1 MKEVTIVG
9 GGLAGLALG
18 VGLRRNEI
26 PVTLHEAGRYPRH
39 RVCGEFISGVSEA
52 TLEHLGLTDL
62 FADAER
68 HRQLRWYR
76 EGRLL
81 LETELPEAAW
91 GISRHRLDLRM
102 SEKLRDLGGSI
113 RHGSRLQRESE
124 EGRVWAAG
132 RVPVRSEWVG
142 LKCHLTDFS
151 MDAGLEMHL
160 GSNGYL
166 GLTPVEDGRVNLCG
180 LFQVDRSQKGEWSEL
195 LLKYLEVGGH
205 HELVERIRASHRDEE
220 SFLGVAGFEL
230 GWQGVDS
237 ALGSIGDA
245 AGMIPPFTGNGMSM
259 ALESSELAL
268 DLLEP
273 WSRDELPWSELLD
286 ELWRRQRAKFRRRVG
301 VAMQLHQVL
310 LHGRGQSLLETIAS
324 RGLLPFRPLLAL
336 VR

>member
-1 MKEVTIVG
+1 KSGWAEAYTISVSIASKAALAASIDAINEVI
-9 GGLAGLALG
+9 
-18 VGLRRNEI
+18 
-26 PVTLHEAGRYPRH
+26 
-39 RVCGEFISGVSEA
+39 
-52 TLEHLGLTDL
+52 
-62 FADAER
+62 
-68 HRQLRWYR
+68 
-76 EGRLL
+76 
-81 LETELPEAAW
+81 
-91 GISRHRLDLRM
+91 
-102 SEKLRDLGGSI
+102 
-113 RHGSRLQRESE
+113 E
-124 EGRVWAAG
+124 E
-132 RVPVRSEWVG
+132 
-142 LKCHLTDFS
+142 
-151 MDAGLEMHL
+151 
-160 GSNGYL
+160 SNG
-166 GLTPVEDGRVNLCG
+166 
-180 LFQVDRSQKGEWSEL
+180 EL
-195 LLKYLEVGGH
+195 LLKYLEAGGH
-205 HELVERIRASHRDEE
+205 HELVERIRASDRDED

-268 DLLEP
+268 DLLES